1 MIDNNKIVEMVSI
14 VLIKEKKLIQAHL
27 RGLLRPILDSANL
40 KYPDDSFRNLSLL
53 FARPCFLGLIHVLH
67 SS

>member
-53 FARPCFLGLIHVLH
+53 FAF
-67 SS
+67 